1 VVTISTEINGKTMTL
16 ETGNLAKQA
25 NGAVTVQCGDSLVLV
40 TAVAKD
46 ELIKNAEFFPLTVDV
61 EERMYAAGKIPGG
74 FLKREGRPS
83 ETSILTAR
91 LIDRPIRPSFPDGFV
106 TDVHVIA
113 TILSA
118 DQINPPDVLAML
130 GASAAMSISDIPFN
144 GPLAAIRVGIVDDQV
159 VFNPTYEELTRSLVD
174 IIVAGTKDEIIMVEG
189 EADEVDEQ
197 TMLDAIDKASLEIK
211 KLIDIQEQLA
221 AQVGVPK
228 RAFEPQKPDDEL
240 RTKVFDFIKEDMK
253 KAMSMTDRAERKKA
267 LKALKE
273 RVENEFE
280 DVMEEK
286 CWDIRKALNDAEK
299 KEMRR
304 IITEENKRVDGR
316 DPDEIRHI
324 SCEVTLLPR
333 AHGSGLF
340 TRGQTQVLS
349 ALTLGAMGEVQKI
362 DGLGVEEFKRFIHHY
377 NFPPFSTGET
387 GFMRGPKRREIGHG
401 ALVESALF
409 PVIPGDEA
417 FPYAIRLVSE
427 VLESNGSSSM
437 ASVCAGSLALMDAG
451 VPIKRPVAGV
461 AMGLIQ
467 EGDKETV
474 LTDIMGIEDFMGD
487 MDFKIA
493 GTRNGITAW
502 QMDAKI
508 GGISLDSISK
518 ALEKAKTARLFMLDK
533 MEEVLPETRSE
544 LSKYAPRVIT
554 ITIPTDKIREVIGP
568 GGKMIRSI
576 IEETGAAIDIED
588 TGQVFITG
596 KDVATADK
604 AKDIIERLTA
614 PPKPVAAGEQYM
626 GTVVSIAP
634 FGAFVEI
641 VPGRDGLVHISKLAP
656 HRVEKVEDVVKIGQK
671 LLVDVIGVDNQGRVS
686 LAVAGAKSSKP
697 GDNGRK

>member
-1 VVTISTEINGKTMTL
+1 MATISTEVNGKTLTL

-25 NGAVTVQCGDSLVLV
+25 SGAVTVQCGDSLVLV
-40 TAVAKD
+40 TAVAKE

-83 ETSILTAR
+83 EVSILTAR
-91 LIDRPIRPSFPDGFV
+91 LIDRPIRPSFPDGFI
-106 TDVHVIA
+106 TDVHIIA

-118 DQINPPDVLAML
+118 DQINPPDVLAMV
-130 GASAAMSISDIPFN
+130 GASAALSISDIPFN
-144 GPLAAIRVGIVDDQV
+144 GPLAALRVGIVDDQV
-159 VFNPTYEELTRSLVD
+159 VFNPTYEELTRSRIDV
-174 IIVAGTKDEIIMVEG
+174 IVAGSKDEIIMVEG
-189 EADEVDEQ
+189 EADEVDEA
-197 TMLDAIDKASLEIK
+197 TMLDAINKASIEIK
-211 KLIDIQEQLA
+211 KLIDVQEQFVQQFGL
-221 AQVGVPK
+221 PK
-228 RAFEPQKPDDEL
+228 REFEPQNVDEKL
-240 RTKVFDFIKEDMK
+240 KNEVLEFIKNDIK
-253 KAMSMTDRAERKKA
+253 DAMSKINRSERKQA
-267 LKALKE
+267 LKVIQE
-273 RVENEFE
+273 SV
-280 DVMEEK
+280 EEK
-286 CWDIRKALNDAEK
+286 FADSFEEHGWDIRKALYDAEK

-304 IITEENKRVDGR
+304 LITNEGHRVDGR
-316 DPDEIRHI
+316 TPEEIRPI

-409 PVIPGDEA
+409 PVIPDEEQ

-451 VPIKRPVAGV
+451 VPIKQPVSGI
-461 AMGLIQ
+461 AMGLIK
-467 EGDKETV
+467 EDDKEVV

-493 GTRNGITAW
+493 GTKNGITAW

-508 GGISLDSISK
+508 GGISFESISK
-518 ALEKAKTARLFMLDK
+518 ALEQAKTARLFILDK
-533 MEEVLPETRSE
+533 MAEVLSETRPE

-576 IEETGAAIDIED
+576 IDETGAAIDIED

-596 KDVATADK
+596 KDVATAEK
-604 AKDIIERLTA
+604 AREIIERLTA
-614 PPKPVAAGEQYM
+614 PPKPVTAGEQYT

-641 VPGRDGLVHISKLAP
+641 MPGRDGLVHISKLAP

-686 LAVAGAKSSKP
+686 LAVAGVRSAKS
-697 GDNGRK
+697 GDIGRK